1 MNLAMLSEATRITLL
16 GGAVAAWPLAA
27 RTQLVRRKQELGPGL
42 PTTAT
47 APPCVYQPALRFRFL
62 RWITAS

>member
-16 GGAVAAWPLAA
+16 GGAVAAWQLAA
-27 RTQLVRRKQELGPGL
+27 RTPFVRRSRNGPWSS
-42 PTTAT
+42 TTAT

>member
-1 MNLAMLSEATRITLL
+1 MKRRELITLL
-16 GGAVAAWPLAA
+16 GGAAAAWPVAA
-27 RTQLVRRKQELGPGL
+27 RAQLVRRSGNGPWSSR
-42 PTTAT
+42 TAT